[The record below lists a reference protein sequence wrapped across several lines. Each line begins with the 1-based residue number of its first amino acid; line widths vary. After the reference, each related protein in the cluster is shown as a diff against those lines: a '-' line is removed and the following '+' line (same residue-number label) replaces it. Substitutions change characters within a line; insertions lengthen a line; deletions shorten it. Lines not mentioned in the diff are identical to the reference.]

1 MAKASGVSSA
11 ASELV
16 VMATQLRDH
25 ARSRLHRSALAHA
38 AGEVIRAHGDAAV
51 RTAIERAPDLKV
63 ARTIRHAAEAACE
76 TVSTGSHGV
85 ERQAR
90 LFSIALIVRFPEPL
104 TAREFGDR
112 FAPILDTGSLL
123 ARVQE
128 CGMRCQARSFIWP
141 QVWTFDDLS
150 RLSLGDVRQWT
161 IMASSTSAGINGGM
175 PLPFPPGRCA
185 QRHCA
190 TFLRY
195 LVGYQVGNE
204 AMLED
209 DSRRVA
215 FADCVR
221 SVMRT
226 SLPEV
231 QDVAVMYDRC
241 FYGPLWDGLRAYQGH
256 RLAEVVA
263 MLAARGIT
271 ASQLAASFALTGSR
285 NETRAQIAFFGNGKK
300 LEQHV
305 YRLVL
310 EPQADPE
317 VTLAPI
323 VASLRS
329 AGVKAHITRPVTTAS
344 ADRRVS
350 AQDRRAARRFT
361 RFEFTLPL

>member
-90 LFSIALIVRFPEPL
+90 LFSIALMVRFPEPL

-161 IMASSTSAGINGGM
+161 IMASTRARVSMAACHYRFLRVDVHSAIAQPSCAIWWGTRLATGHAR
-175 PLPFPPGRCA
+175 GRQQTRSVCGLCA
-185 QRHCA
+185 QRDA
-190 TFLRY
+190 DEPTRSA
-195 LVGYQVGNE
+195 G
-204 AMLED
+204 
-209 DSRRVA
+209 RRR
-215 FADCVR
+215 DVR
-221 SVMRT
+221 
-226 SLPEV
+226 
-231 QDVAVMYDRC
+231 RC

-271 ASQLAASFALTGSR
+271 ASQLAASFDLDG
-285 NETRAQIAFFGNGKK
+285 Q
-300 LEQHV
+300 
-305 YRLVL
+305 
-310 EPQADPE
+310 PQ
-317 VTLAPI
+317 
-323 VASLRS
+323 
-329 AGVKAHITRPVTTAS
+329 
-344 ADRRVS
+344 
-350 AQDRRAARRFT
+350 
-361 RFEFTLPL
+361 